1 VHLVEAPEA
10 AERGAGGEDVE
21 RKEQPV
27 HGLEAGLADDVK
39 PFSNLLKNA
48 AGV

>member
-1 VHLVEAPEA
+1 VHPHRAGAAGEEVEK
-10 AERGAGGEDVE
+10 
-21 RKEQPV
+21 KEQPV
-27 HGLEAGLADDVK
+27 EGLEAGLADDVK